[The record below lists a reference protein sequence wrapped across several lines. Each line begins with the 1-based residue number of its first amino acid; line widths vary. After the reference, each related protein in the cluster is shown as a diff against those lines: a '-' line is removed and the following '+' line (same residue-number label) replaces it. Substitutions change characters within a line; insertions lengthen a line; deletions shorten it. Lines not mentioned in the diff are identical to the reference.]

1 MFETKTFYRK
11 TGFSWGL
18 GPGAVLG
25 RPDRGAGALLR
36 PQQRPDGQ
44 TPGLPFG
51 QRISRL
57 SCQCLNWPH
66 SATWSPPALC
76 TSTVS
81 TSGKVSGHLGPS
93 AVGGTRAE
101 HTSGGPEGS
110 CSDCEEYPIWH
121 MSASRR
127 VGPVQG
133 PEEMTQPGL
142 HAGLCALSSP
152 PPPASTQASLGLGSK
167 PLVDKS
173 DGRAGQGR
181 APRRPLANLAPR
193 RSTLLSPLPPVTS
206 DGTVPS
212 PPTPF
217 GRHTTWLVTAA
228 PSWAPCSPR
237 PPLPR

>member
-44 TPGLPFG
+44 TPGLPLG

-76 TSTVS
+76 TPTDS

-110 CSDCEEYPIWH
+110 CSDCEEYPTWH

-173 DGRAGQGR
+173 DGRAGQGPTQ
-181 APRRPLANLAPR
+181 APGQPRPTEVHA
-193 RSTLLSPLPPVTS
+193 PVT
-206 DGTVPS
+206 
-212 PPTPF
+212 
-217 GRHTTWLVTAA
+217 TAT
-228 PSWAPCSPR
+228 CH
-237 PPLPR
+237 L